1 MESAPGRRIGTAGRR
16 RLPGGAGAELG
27 GLAAGDGLL
36 LLRHAGVAG
45 VPVGGRALVLAKRRP
60 ESPGPARVRLGPA
73 RARDMGQHARDRACL
88 ACNHKQ
94 MYNPN
99 CGYIVV
105 RVLD

>member
-1 MESAPGRRIGTAGRR
+1 MESAPGRRLGAAGRRR

-73 RARDMGQHARDRACL
+73 RAGPGRQWAGGAGGPARRPL
-88 ACNHKQ
+88 
-94 MYNPN
+94 
-99 CGYIVV
+99 
-105 RVLD
+105 R